1 MPALSGMPRSKRIEA
16 QVNESLRPVHL
27 ELANESSQHSV
38 PADSETHFKLLVVSD
53 QFSGLSRVERQRKI
67 YSLLDSEFKSGLH
80 ALTVKAMTPEEWQKN
95 GAGDF
100 ISPECLGGSK
110 HDGKFKN

>member
-1 MPALSGMPRSKRIEA
+1 MPVRNGIMSRSNRIETR
-16 QVNESLRPVHL
+16 VKESLNPLHL

-38 PADSETHFKLLVVSD
+38 PAGSETHFKLLVVSE
-53 QFSGLSRVERQRKI
+53 QFGGLSRVERQRKV

-80 ALTVKAMTPEEWQKN
+80 ALTVRAMTPEEWKKD

-100 ISPECLGGSK
+100 ISPNCVKGR
-110 HDGKFKN
+110 